1 MLDFLQA
8 VHIDIIYKE
17 HFNNGGVFKGK
28 FEFEVILKTT
38 VHTNTLRGD
47 ACNTSL
53 GFPVIFAQST
63 NHPDQFS
70 IVTWREF
77 KF

>member
-47 ACNTSL
+47 ACNTVLVLTVNFTHSL
-53 GFPVIFAQST
+53 
-63 NHPDQFS
+63 NDPDQFS